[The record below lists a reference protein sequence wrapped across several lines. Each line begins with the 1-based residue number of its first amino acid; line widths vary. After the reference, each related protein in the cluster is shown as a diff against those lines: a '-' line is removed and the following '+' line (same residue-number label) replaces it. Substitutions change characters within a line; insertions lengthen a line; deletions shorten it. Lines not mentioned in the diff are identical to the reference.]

1 VFKKLRSK
9 GSELL
14 KLMAVESQLSVSDF
28 ETEPATHSLHPNHQY
43 SNMVTGISNL
53 SISHQGSF
61 TGEPLKQPK
70 EPNNQMQYLAKQ
82 EYNLPEPN
90 YCS

>member
-1 VFKKLRSK
+1 
-9 GSELL
+9 
-14 KLMAVESQLSVSDF
+14 
-28 ETEPATHSLHPNHQY
+28 
-43 SNMVTGISNL
+43 MVTGISNL

-61 TGEPLKQPK
+61 SGEPLKQPK

-82 EYNLPEPN
+82 EYNVPEPN